1 MAGGVITTGSHP
13 KALWPGIYAWFGR
26 KYDEHEPE
34 YPDLFEQATSDKAYE
49 EIPEITGFGLMP
61 IKPEGSPTVYDTE
74 QQGAVS
80 RFTHIAYSLGY
91 IVTYEEL
98 QDNKYEEVSK
108 TRAAALAFSAR
119 QTIENVAA
127 NVYNR
132 AFNASFVGGDGTT
145 LISSTHPTL
154 AGNQS
159 NLLTTAADLSE
170 TAIED
175 LGIQIMSATNNRGQ
189 KIKLLPQSL
198 HVPPAQWF
206 EANRVV
212 NSVLQNDT
220 ANNAIN
226 VIRATG
232 MFPKGIKI
240 NHYFSSA
247 TAWFI
252 RTNCPN
258 GLYFFEREAPNFDQD
273 NDFSTKNAL
282 AKMYTRFC
290 VFWAD
295 WRQLWGTPGV

>member
-34 YPDLFEQATSDKAYE
+34 YPDLFEEATSDKAYE
-49 EIPEITGFGLMP
+49 EMVEITGFGLMP
-61 IKPEGSPTVYDTE
+61 VKPEGSAVVYDTE

-80 RFTHIAYSLGY
+80 RFTHLAYSLGY
-91 IVTYEEL
+91 IVTFEEL

-108 TRAAALAFSAR
+108 TRAAALAFSCR

-127 NVYNR
+127 NVWNR
-132 AFNASFVGGDGTT
+132 SFNANFIGGDGAT
-145 LISSTHPTL
+145 LCSNLHPTL
-154 AGNQS
+154 TGNQS
-159 NLLTTAADLSE
+159 NLLNTAADLSE
-170 TAIED
+170 VAIED
-175 LGIQIMSATNNRGQ
+175 LGIQVMSMTNNRGQ
-189 KIKLLPQSL
+189 KIKFLPQSL
-198 HVPPAQWF
+198 HVPPAQF
-206 EANRVV
+206 YEAQRVV
-212 NSVLQNDT
+212 HSVLQNDT

-226 VIRATG
+226 VIKASG
-232 MFPKGIKI
+232 MFPKGIKV

-258 GLYFFEREAPNFDQD
+258 GLFFFERHAPEFDQD
-273 NDFSTKNAL
+273 NEFQTKNAL
-282 AKMYTRFC
+282 AKIYTRFS

-295 WRQLWGTPGV
+295 WRQLFGTPGV